1 MLIIS
6 RHSCAFAALCLH
18 HSVDATA
25 VVYPRVLDASICLV
39 LVLNFHGSFAAVG
52 IGLLV
57 SSRYWLTGF

>member
-1 MLIIS
+1 MIKVS

-25 VVYPRVLDASICLV
+25 VVWAASICPV
-39 LVLNFHGSFAAVG
+39 FVLNFLGSYVAVG

-57 SSRYWLTGF
+57 SGRYWFTGF